1 MSQRQLGLFPEP
13 APTLPDGFSYQADAI
28 SPAAERD
35 LVDRM
40 IGLEFKEFELRG
52 FLGKRRVV
60 SFGWQYDYNV
70 QRLQKRAPM
79 LDFLEPLRDVAARF
93 AGLAS
98 ETLEQALVTEYS
110 PGVAIGWH
118 RDRPMFGDVVGI
130 SLLSPCLFRLR
141 RKDGSRWQRASLTVE
156 PRSIYLLRG
165 PAREEWE
172 HSIPAVDRLRY
183 SVTFRT
189 FRADAIRPGVTTF
202 SSEDRLPAERS
213 GTNKDATS

>member
-1 MSQRQLGLFPEP
+1 MNRNQLGLFKDP
-13 APTLPDGFSYQADAI
+13 APRLPDEFSYGAGII
-28 SPAAERD
+28 SAAAERG

-40 IGLEFKEFELRG
+40 AGLEFKEFDFRG

-70 QRLQKRAPM
+70 QRLQKRAPVP
-79 LDFLEPLRDVAARF
+79 DFLAPLRDIAARF
-93 AGLAS
+93 AGVAS
-98 ETLEQALVTEYS
+98 AALEQALVTEYC
-110 PGVAIGWH
+110 PGAAIGWH
-118 RDRPMFGDVVGI
+118 KDRPMFGDVVGI
-130 SLLSPCLFRLR
+130 SLLSPCVLRLR

-165 PAREEWE
+165 PVREEWE

-189 FRADAIRPGVTTF
+189 FRADAIRPGGESF
-202 SSEDRLPAERS
+202 SPGDRCSAQQS
-213 GTNKDATS
+213 GTNADATC

>member
-1 MSQRQLGLFPEP
+1 
-13 APTLPDGFSYQADAI
+13 
-28 SPAAERD
+28 
-35 LVDRM
+35 
-40 IGLEFKEFELRG
+40 
-52 FLGKRRVV
+52 
-60 SFGWQYDYNV
+60 FGWQYDYNV

-79 LDFLEPLRDVAARF
+79 PDFLRSLRDVAAQF

-110 PGVAIGWH
+110 PGAAIGWH
-118 RDRPMFGDVVGI
+118 KDRPLFGDVVGV
-130 SLLSPCLFRLR
+130 SLPSPCLFRLR

-165 PAREEWE
+165 SARETWE

-189 FRADAIRPGVTTF
+189 FRAGVQV
-202 SSEDRLPAERS
+202 EQN
-213 GTNKDATS
+213 GTNRDATS